1 MLEISTEIFCQFS
14 GMCLLLDTQQKV
26 RRRRRLSSSLMG
38 LTGVGT
44 FARRIFW
51 LCWAPCCMSE
61 LSSVKSSQGA
71 CAENFQS
78 LRLLLHNYGPQWP
91 DSSLSCGLK
100 KTHCPCPRVVHTSAA
115 SQLAVNVV
123 LRCRDNNSRTK
134 IVENFSQY
142 LSSKSWGDWK
152 KNYLEKYHP
161 QYTFY
166 VKDVVYCGYSLD
178 RLPRTEHYLH
188 APSAYK
194 K

>member
-1 MLEISTEIFCQFS
+1 
-14 GMCLLLDTQQKV
+14 
-26 RRRRRLSSSLMG
+26 MG

-152 KNYLEKYHP
+152 KIIWKNIIRNTLFTSKTWCTADTHWTDCPARSTTCMHQVHIKNKQNNNKVWQYRHQVMNYL
-161 QYTFY
+161 
-166 VKDVVYCGYSLD
+166 VC
-178 RLPRTEHYLH
+178 
-188 APSAYK
+188 
-194 K
+194 